1 MVRIMLQFP
10 RRLRSLV
17 IGLLLVQTVI
27 NIKKELC
34 YVAIYLAEKDGKTEI
49 TAVPFQII
57 KNGKIAIENIPLFL
71 GIRIIIEGLA
81 DALNYDYEIVDMF
94 LDGLE

>member
-17 IGLLLVQTVI
+17 IGLLLVQTLI
-27 NIKKELC
+27 NITKELC